1 MRYYLVLSAFLVF
14 VCVSCLKDRV
24 LPELPGGGGVTP
36 PNQRDTIEVLTVNT
50 LRINELVASGSNLP
64 DEFGQNNDWVEIFNP
79 SNTSWVK
86 LTGGKTF
93 LSDSKGNPTKYG
105 IQRDWY
111 IAPRGFL
118 IVFCNSRG
126 SEGQFINTSFG
137 LSSSGEDFLIAYQ
150 DGPGA
155 PIVRV
160 DEMSYTPYDFAKSIG
175 LRPDGTGTEYV
186 EMVMTPGAP
195 NQ

>member
-1 MRYYLVLSAFLVF
+1 MKIVTVSLITVFALS
-14 VCVSCLKDRV
+14 SCLKDRKLNV
-24 LPELPGGGGVTP
+24 DQGTNP
-36 PNQRDTIEVLTVNT
+36 PPPPVRDTVSLLQPNM

-93 LSDSKGNPTKYG
+93 LSDSKGNPTKFA
-105 IQRDWY
+105 ITRDWY
-111 IAPRGFL
+111 IPPRGYL
-118 IVFCNSRG
+118 IVFCNSRN

-137 LSSSGEDFLIAYQ
+137 LSSSGEDFVISFQESSSSPLTRI
-150 DGPGA
+150 
-155 PIVRV
+155 
-160 DEMSYTPYDFAKSIG
+160 DEMSYTPYDFTKSIG
-175 LRPDGTGTEYV
+175 LRPDGTGNTYY
-186 EMVMTPGAP
+186 EMVMTPNAP